1 MAEEKI
7 STNESTPAFQT
18 FKGSLFGI
26 CATRNQSTFN
36 EKIKFGRGFGPP
48 HIKVNGREMTYVSV
62 HVYYDVHF
70 C

>member
-7 STNESTPAFQT
+7 STNECTPAFQT

-26 CATRNQSTFN
+26 CATRNQSTL
-36 EKIKFGRGFGPP
+36 KTKFGREFDPP
-48 HIKVNGREMTYVSV
+48 RIEVNRRELTYVSV